1 MATDTIISIKVPA
14 AGESVT
20 EAIIGTWTK
29 GDGEYVHLDEVIVEL
44 ESDKATMEL
53 PAEAAGKLK
62 ILVNEGETVDVGSI
76 IAEIDTSAKAPE
88 KSPEPQV
95 SIKEEKNKKEAIP
108 ETPSSQTNKVNTDDA
123 SPAAKKIM
131 QENGVDSNSLNGS
144 GKSGRITKQDVLD
157 HLKSPKT
164 QGSVHQNSIKSSFSR
179 EVNNK
184 KMTPLRKTIAR
195 RLVASKNETAMLTTF
210 NEVNMAAIKD
220 IRARYKQSF
229 IEKHDGTK
237 LGFMSF
243 FIRASAIALQDFPV
257 INAKIDEES
266 IVYHEYADISIAV
279 STPKGLVVPV
289 IRNAESLS
297 IAELEQAVS
306 ALATKGRN
314 GKLTLDEMEGGTFT
328 ITNGGVFGS
337 LVSTPIINQPQSAIL
352 GMHAIQDRPIALNNK
367 VVIQPMM
374 YLAMSYDHRIID
386 GKDSVR
392 FLVRIKELLENPE
405 LLLTGNDPV
414 ESLLEL

>member
-62 ILVNEGETVDVGSI
+62 ILVDEGETVDVGSI

-108 ETPSSQTNKVNTDDA
+108 ETPSSKTNKVNTDDA

-164 QGSVHQNSIKSSFSR
+164 QGAVHQNSIKSSFSSSP
-179 EVNNK
+179 K
-184 KMTPLRKTIAR
+184 KITLFF
-195 RLVASKNETAMLTTF
+195 VAF
-210 NEVNMAAIKD
+210 
-220 IRARYKQSF
+220 F
-229 IEKHDGTK
+229 ID
-237 LGFMSF
+237 FSISF
-243 FIRASAIALQDFPV
+243 FTSPSPAIR
-257 INAKIDEES
+257 
-266 IVYHEYADISIAV
+266 
-279 STPKGLVVPV
+279 
-289 IRNAESLS
+289 
-297 IAELEQAVS
+297 
-306 ALATKGRN
+306 
-314 GKLTLDEMEGGTFT
+314 
-328 ITNGGVFGS
+328 
-337 LVSTPIINQPQSAIL
+337 
-352 GMHAIQDRPIALNNK
+352 
-367 VVIQPMM
+367 
-374 YLAMSYDHRIID
+374 
-386 GKDSVR
+386 
-392 FLVRIKELLENPE
+392 
-405 LLLTGNDPV
+405 
-414 ESLLEL
+414 

>member
-1 MATDTIISIKVPA
+1 MAIDTIISIKVPA

-62 ILVNEGETVDVGSI
+62 ILVDEGETVDVGSI

-88 KSPEPQV
+88 KATEPDV
-95 SIKEEKNKKEAIP
+95 SIKEEKNKIVEAPQIAV
-108 ETPSSQTNKVNTDDA
+108 SQNNKVNTDNA

-131 QENGVDSNSLNGS
+131 QENGIESDSLNGS
-144 GKSGRITKQDVLD
+144 GKAGRITKQDVLF
-157 HLKSPKT
+157 HLKSPKAQDT
-164 QGSVHQNSIKSSFSR
+164 VHQNPIKKSFSR

-195 RLVASKNETAMLTTF
+195 RLVASKNQTAMLTTF
-210 NEVNMAAIKD
+210 NEVNMAQIKD

-257 INAKIDEES
+257 INAKIDEEN
-266 IVYHEYADISIAV
+266 IVYHEYSDISIAV

-352 GMHAIQDRPIALNNK
+352 GMHAIQDRPVAIDNK
-367 VVIQPMM
+367 VVIRPMM